1 MAADNIIG
9 LAMNLDVTSIKEGL
23 SEVNKLIKNS
33 KSEFANATAGMEKWQ
48 KSSEGLNAKLKQLG
62 SQLDAQK
69 KLVSGYEAEIKRV
82 AAQEGDHSAQL
93 ADLNSKLQ
101 KAQAEVKRTES
112 QISKYE
118 RSLTDVT
125 RAEKEQN
132 SALGQLN
139 TTIGKQEKEL
149 KSLTDEYKSAVIQY
163 GKNSKEAKELSGQIK
178 KLSTE
183 LSDNKNKAAQA
194 DKAYS
199 DLDKNIQKANKSAK
213 EMAADLGKNVA
224 IAFAGVATAIVG
236 AVKAAQSFADRG
248 DEIAKTAKAIGIG
261 TTALQELRYAANLT
275 GVESETLTKGL
286 QTLNKQMGE
295 LALGQGNLA
304 KVAGEYSGE
313 LLAQLEAA
321 GSTEEAFNILSAAIA
336 SEEDASKRAVLA
348 QAAFGG
354 SSRELVKLLAEGKTG
369 IQELRDEAH
378 TYGNI
383 MSEEATKRSEEF
395 NDSMTRLQSS
405 AQSLADSGLSV
416 LVDKLQPL
424 IQKTA
429 DYIAQNKELVGQK
442 IEAIFNGIGIAIDL
456 LYKGME
462 SGLIPAILA
471 VVGAFKAMTIAQ
483 AALNVAMNANPIG
496 IIITLC
502 GLLVIAIAKLWH
514 DSEEF
519 RNFFINMWDSIV
531 KGVKKAVESIKG
543 FISNISQV
551 GHDLVTG
558 LWQGIN
564 DTTQWILDKI
574 KGFGGKILNGIK
586 DFFGIH
592 SPSTVMADV
601 GENLTEGLAV
611 GMEKGTSRFK
621 SALDRFNQILGE
633 WREGTGKYISQIGD
647 VFDEV
652 RNRVGGLTSAIGEY
666 YNAELESRKRKI
678 DEEMKAL
685 DEARQADIEA
695 EKAATDQKQAELDEL
710 YNSQLISEE
719 EYNARKQEIQAQ
731 YDEFEKQRNE
741 QAAEEERKLNEKKDE
756 IARKQFEANKKNA
769 IAEALI
775 NGANAIIKGF
785 AQLGPIGGAINA
797 GIQAGITALQVA
809 AISKQQYV
817 SALAKGGIVD
827 KPTLAVV
834 GEAGK
839 EAVVPL
845 ENNTGWIAQL
855 AEKLK
860 EIMDKDISV
869 AGGMAYA
876 GAGGGRVI
884 NNYYYQTINS
894 PVPLSRKE
902 IYRDSKNLLSLKG

>member
-82 AAQEGDHSAQL
+82 SALEGDHSAAL

-101 KAQAEVKRTES
+101 KAQAEVKKTET

-163 GKNSKEAKELSGQIK
+163 GKNSKEAKDLAGQIK
-178 KLSTE
+178 NLSTE
-183 LSDNKNKAAQA
+183 LNDNKTKAAQA

-213 EMAADLGKNVA
+213 EMAADLGKHVA
-224 IAFAGVATAIVG
+224 IAFAGVTAAIVG
-236 AVKAAQSFADRG
+236 SVKAAKSFADRG

-261 TTALQELRYAANLT
+261 TTALQELRYAAGLS
-275 GVESETLTKGL
+275 GVENETLTKGL

-295 LALGQGNLA
+295 LALGQGNLM

-321 GSTEEAFNILSAAIA
+321 KNTEEAFNILSAAIA

-354 SSRELVKLLAEGKTG
+354 SSRELIKLLVEGKAG

-378 TYGNI
+378 IYGNI

-395 NDSMTRLQSS
+395 NDSMSRLQSS

-502 GLLVIAIAKLWH
+502 GLLAIAIAKLWH

-551 GHDLVTG
+551 GHDIVTG

-633 WREGTGKYISQIGD
+633 WREGTGKYISQVGD
-647 VFDEV
+647 IFDEV
-652 RNRVGGLTSAIGEY
+652 RNRVGGLATAISDY
-666 YNAELESRKRKI
+666 YNAELQSKI
-678 DEEMKAL
+678 KAIEEEQK
-685 DEARQADIEA
+685 EAQKIREA
-695 EKAATDQKQAELDEL
+695 EIAEAKAAADEKVKTLQEQLDQQI
-710 YNSQLISEE
+710 ISEE
-719 EYNARKQEIQAQ
+719 EFNNLKKEIENE
-731 YDEFEKQRNE
+731 YTEFENQKRAE
-741 QAAEEERKLNEKKDE
+741 QEQQEEELNRKKDRL
-756 IARKQFEANKKNA
+756 AKKQFEANKVNA

-775 NGANAIIKGF
+775 NGANAVLKGF

-797 GIQAGITALQVA
+797 AIQAGITALQIGIIA
-809 AISKQQYV
+809 NQKYV
-817 SALAKGGIVD
+817 SAFAKGGVVD
-827 KPTLAVV
+827 KPTLALV

>member
-82 AAQEGDHSAQL
+82 SALEGDHSAQL

-101 KAQAEVKRTES
+101 KAQAEVKKTET

-183 LSDNKNKAAQA
+183 LNDNKTKAAQA

-199 DLDKNIQKANKSAK
+199 NLDKNIQKANKSAK

-442 IEAIFNGIGIAIDL
+442 IEAIFNGIGTAIDL

-502 GLLVIAIAKLWH
+502 GLLAAAIAKLIY
-514 DSEEF
+514 DSEEL
-519 RNFFINMWDSIV
+519 RKFFSDMWNSIV
-531 KGVKKAVESIKG
+531 ASTKK
-543 FISNISQV
+543 
-551 GHDLVTG
+551 
-558 LWQGIN
+558 QGIE

-678 DEEMKAL
+678 DEEIKAL

-710 YNSQLISEE
+710 YNNQLISEE

-741 QAAEEERKLNEKKDE
+741 QAAEEERKLNEQKDE